1 MFEQEYT
8 ALEERLAEM
17 SELKNEYDGCT
28 QLLEY
33 NDTHST
39 KTRLHSKLVVGL
51 SFMDVE
57 GISQEHVKE
66 IIRMIENKV
75 SEIRMNDASKL
86 RDYLN

>member
-1 MFEQEYT
+1 MFEQEYM
-8 ALEERLAEM
+8 ALEERLTEM
-17 SELKNEYDGCT
+17 SNLKNGYDGCT
-28 QLLEY
+28 KLLEY
-33 NDTHST
+33 DERCT
-39 KTRLHSKLVVGL
+39 KTVLYNKLDVAL
-51 SFMDVE
+51 NFMGDK

>member
-1 MFEQEYT
+1 MGD
-8 ALEERLAEM
+8 
-17 SELKNEYDGCT
+17 K
-28 QLLEY
+28 
-33 NDTHST
+33 
-39 KTRLHSKLVVGL
+39 
-51 SFMDVE
+51 

>member
-1 MFEQEYT
+1 MFEQEYM
-8 ALEERLAEM
+8 ALEERLTEM
-17 SELKNEYDGCT
+17 SNLKNEYDGCT
-28 QLLEY
+28 KLLEY
-33 NDTHST
+33 DERCT
-39 KTRLHSKLVVGL
+39 KTVLYNKLDVAL
-51 SFMDVE
+51 NFMGDK

>member
-1 MFEQEYT
+1 MFEQEYM

-28 QLLEY
+28 KLLEY
-33 NDTHST
+33 DERCT
-39 KTRLHSKLVVGL
+39 KTVLYTKLDNAL
-51 SFMDVE
+51 NFMGDK
-57 GISQEHVKE
+57 GIASEHVKE

>member
-1 MFEQEYT
+1 MFEQEYM
-8 ALEERLAEM
+8 AFEERLAEM
-17 SELKNEYDGCT
+17 SDLKNEYDGCT
-28 QLLEY
+28 KLLDYDE
-33 NDTHST
+33 TRST
-39 KTRLHSKLVVGL
+39 KTVLYSKLDVAL
-51 SFMDVE
+51 NFMGDK